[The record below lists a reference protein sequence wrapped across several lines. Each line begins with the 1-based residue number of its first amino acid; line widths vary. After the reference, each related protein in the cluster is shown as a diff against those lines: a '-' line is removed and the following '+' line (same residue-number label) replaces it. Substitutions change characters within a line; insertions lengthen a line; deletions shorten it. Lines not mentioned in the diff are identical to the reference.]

1 MAAALRRVRGVV
13 SATVDKRRSEA
24 VVTRRRGTAPGS
36 ELTRAVRRV
45 GYGATVIPTVK
56 TTLRVA
62 DMGCSGCPEKV
73 QAALQRVAGVRG
85 VRMPSR
91 TEAVV
96 YYDRR
101 RVSTTQLVQAVKR
114 SGFTARAQG

>member
-13 SATVDKRRSEA
+13 SATVNKRKSEA
-24 VVTRRRGTAPGS
+24 VVTRRRGTAPGTQ
-36 ELTRAVRRV
+36 LTQAVRRA
-45 GYGATVIPTVK
+45 GYSATVIPTVMA
-56 TTLRVA
+56 TLTVA

-73 QAALQRVAGVRG
+73 QAALRRVAGVRG

-96 YYDRR
+96 YYDCR
-101 RVSTTQLVQAVKR
+101 RVSTSQLVQAVKR
-114 SGFTARAQG
+114 SGFTASAQG

>member
-1 MAAALRRVRGVV
+1 VAAALRRVRGVV

-24 VVTRRRGTAPGS
+24 VVTRRRGTAPGT
-36 ELTRAVRRV
+36 ELTSAVRRV
-45 GYGATVIPTVK
+45 GYGATVVPTVK
-56 TTLRVA
+56 TTFSVA

-73 QAALQRVAGVRG
+73 QAALRRVAGVRD

-101 RVSTTQLVQAVKR
+101 RVSTSQLVQAVSR
-114 SGFTARAQG
+114 CGFTARAQG

>member
-1 MAAALRRVRGVV
+1 M
-13 SATVDKRRSEA
+13 
-24 VVTRRRGTAPGS
+24 TRRRGTAPGT
-36 ELTRAVRRV
+36 ELTRAVRRA
-45 GYGATVIPTVK
+45 GYSATVVPTVMA
-56 TTLRVA
+56 TLQVT

-101 RVSTTQLVQAVKR
+101 RVSTSQLVQAVKR